1 MSLRFTNQFRFKG
14 VTKKEVYDHLKQD
27 KDITDFI
34 IGYDA
39 ATKEVLGE
47 MFTKMRIR
55 IRVAQGARLKMDNGV
70 QGEWIMNDNSPVDAA
85 YIADK
90 DPNYMV
96 KGTRYEPSD
105 VEEGAAGSIPEDLEA
120 STVRVATECNIDP
133 GSIQT
138 MIKAIIEGIRTGSS
152 MPAADSSQDDS
163 LRKQIEERDLTI
175 KACQADIS
183 KLKKEIDDLKGELE
197 DEKEENE
204 GELSRYKRELEALKT
219 AEKQYKRKIEEL
231 ELEVKRLG
239 KQPAVPPPPIPVV
252 QPIEAAP
259 VTTEDVTLEED
270 EEEGEILEPSNLRMR
285 MKEYYDSI
293 FGPGASKIKPKQNIN
308 RLEIKVK
315 AGRPYVII
323 DIIPIDKKA
332 PVWNSQWK
340 GAKIVTFEEGKRRID
355 QVSKLP

>member
-219 AEKQYKRKIEEL
+219 AEEQYKRKIEEL

-239 KQPAVPPPPIPVV
+239 KQPAAPPPPTPVV
-252 QPIEAAP
+252 QSIEAAP
-259 VTTEDVTLEED
+259 VTTEDITLEE
-270 EEEGEILEPSNLRMR
+270 EEAEPGSLKALRDQL
-285 MKEYYDSI
+285 KEYYDEV
-293 FGPGASKIKPKQNIN
+293 FGANATKIKPKQNITG
-308 RLEIKVK
+308 IKFTVK
-315 AGRPYVII
+315 PTNVYLFIKKI
-323 DIIPIDKKA
+323 DEKKA
-332 PVWNSQWK
+332 VYK
-340 GAKIVTFEEGKRRID
+340 FAKATVTTFEQGKKLID
-355 QVSKLP
+355 EIAKLP